1 MQALEIVIKVA
12 SIIVEA
18 ALIFLLVRYLRRK

>member
-1 MQALEIVIKVA
+1 MQALEIVIKVV